1 MALPD
6 RRVCPYCTRLVPL
19 TSIKCD
25 FCGKD
30 LQADLYMIVPDGK
43 VFGIA
48 LRGEVLIHGLALKM
62 AQDIASIL
70 NGNEERQPPH

>member
-6 RRVCPYCTRLVPL
+6 RRVCPSCTRRVLF
-19 TSIKCD
+19 TAIKCD
-25 FCGKD
+25 FCGND

-43 VFGIA
+43 LYGIA

-62 AQDIASIL
+62 AQDVATIL
-70 NGNEERQPPH
+70 NSS